1 MTKAVDKSNL
11 GYLGQEFQFK
21 LVKCLIE
28 DQKFF
33 INIQHIIDQNMFT
46 DESLR
51 RIVGFM
57 KDRYNFTETVA
68 TYSELNIIIRSK
80 ILDAVTVE
88 IVIATLDKIRAYD
101 LSGMDIIE
109 DEAERFFKQQNLTR
123 AINKAQEIIKKG
135 DGSNYYQIE
144 DLVKKALE
152 VNTKQEFGWR
162 LFENIESDLS
172 ETYRITIP
180 TGADKLDEA
189 LYGGLGKGELGIVI
203 APLGTGKAQPLNS
216 RVLTPNGYKTMGDIN
231 VNDYVIGGDGKSHKV
246 VATFPQG
253 IRPVYKVVFS
263 NGRSCECDINHLWNV
278 YIKEKNGFS
287 NVKTLSLQDII
298 RQGLRYKNDDGSEGK
313 YKFYIPTVAPV
324 DFKFQ
329 ETKVDPYI
337 LGYCISDGGIKRNY
351 LMDYDINALE
361 MEFKGMDDESRHIP
375 SNYLYNTFEQRF
387 KLLQGL
393 MDAMG
398 FVSKKGNIIY
408 NTKSLSLAEDIKFIV
423 QSMGGNANI
432 KNGVRKGK
440 RVYFV
445 FITFDSYI
453 IPFTLIK
460 KIERCKQF
468 SNKFQKAYIQ
478 NIEYVRED
486 ETKCI
491 LVDSEEHTYLTEDF
505 IVTHNTS
512 CTTGFAAA
520 AAIAKTQNNNFS
532 GFKVL
537 HFYFEDDDVNIR
549 RKYYGYVT
557 DIDAC
562 DLSKPEYRPI
572 AIQRLNEDSDVRKML
587 HDNIMGERLS
597 TGEVTASEI
606 KRKIKSYIA
615 RGFKPD
621 LVIVDYFECIKSE
634 KSEDVNSSEWS
645 REGISMRKLESTAKE
660 LNVAIWVPVQGT
672 KDSIGAEIVGVNQA
686 GGSVKK
692 TQIGHVVITLAQTQE
707 QKVQGKLNMQIGKLR
722 AARIGRNKFMNIGFN
737 NGTLKFDMSNCDEED
752 DFDKIENANSRQN
765 QLAKEIRDYERRKR
779 QNF

>member
-1 MTKAVDKSNL
+1 MAKTVDKSTL

-33 INIQHIIDQNMFT
+33 VNIQHILDQNMFT
-46 DESLR
+46 DENLR

-57 KDRYNFTETVA
+57 KDRYNFTESVA
-68 TYSELNIIIRSK
+68 TYSELTIIIRSK

-88 IVIATLDKIRAYD
+88 LVIATLEKIRAYD
-101 LSGMDIIE
+101 LSGIDIIQE
-109 DEAERFFKQQNLTR
+109 EAERFFKQQNLTR

-152 VNTKQEFGWR
+152 VNTKQDFGWR

-203 APLGTGKAQPLNS
+203 APLGTGKAQPLTS
-216 RVLTPNGYKTMGDIN
+216 RVLTANGYKTMGEIKI
-231 VNDYVIGGDGKSHKV
+231 NDYVIGGDGKAHRV
-246 VATFPQG
+246 LATFPQG
-253 IRPVYKVVFS
+253 IRPVYKVEFS

-278 YIKEKNGFS
+278 KLKKKNDFGD
-287 NVKTLSLQDII
+287 VQTLSLQDII
-298 RQGLRYKNDDGSEGK
+298 NNGLRYKNNDGSNGK
-313 YKFYIPTVAPV
+313 YKYYIPNVSPV
-324 DFKFQ
+324 EFTFQ
-329 ETKVDPYI
+329 HVDIEPYI
-337 LGYCISDGGIKRNY
+337 FGYCISDGFNTLNHFMDCDLKVYKDETKNMNY
-351 LMDYDINALE
+351 TSC
-361 MEFKGMDDESRHIP
+361 FIP
-375 SNYLYNTFEQRF
+375 DKYLYNTFERRLA
-387 KLLQGL
+387 LLQGL
-393 MDAMG
+393 MDAKG
-398 FVSKKGNIIY
+398 FVTKKGNIIY
-408 NTKSLSLAEDIKFIV
+408 NTMCLSLAKNVKFLV
-423 QSMGGNANI
+423 RSMGGNASI
-432 KNGVRKGK
+432 KNVIKKGK
-440 RVYFV
+440 KVYCV
-445 FITFDSYI
+445 YITFETDI
-453 IPFTLIK
+453 IPFTLTK
-460 KIERCKQF
+460 KVELCKQYP
-468 SNKFQKAYIQ
+468 NKFQQAYIK
-478 NIEYVRED
+478 NVEYVRDE

-491 LVDSEEHTYLTEDF
+491 LVDSEEHTYVTEDF

-520 AAIAKTQNNNFS
+520 AAIAKTESNDFS

-537 HFYFEDDDVNIR
+537 HFYFEDDDANIR

-572 AIQRLNEDSDVRKML
+572 AIKRLNEDSDIRKML
-587 HDNIMGERLS
+587 HENIMGERLS

-621 LVIVDYFECIKSE
+621 LVIVDYFECIKPE
-634 KSEDVNSSEWS
+634 KSDDMNSSEWS

-707 QKVQGKLNMQIGKLR
+707 QKVQGKLNMFIGKLR

-737 NGTLKFDMSNCDEED
+737 NGTLKFDMSNCDEDD
-752 DFDKIENANSRQN
+752 DFDKIENTNSRQN

-779 QNF
+779 QI

>member
-1 MTKAVDKSNL
+1 MTKTVNKSTL
-11 GYLGQEFQFK
+11 GFLGQEFQFK

-33 INIQHIIDQNMFT
+33 VNIQHILDQNMFT
-46 DESLR
+46 DENLR

-57 KDRYNFTETVA
+57 KDRYNFTESVA
-68 TYSELNIIIRSK
+68 TYSELAIIIRSK

-88 IVIATLDKIRAYD
+88 LVIATLEKIRAYD
-101 LSGMDIIE
+101 LSGIDIIQE
-109 DEAERFFKQQNLTR
+109 EAERFFKQQNLTR

-152 VNTKQEFGWR
+152 VNTKQDFGWR

-203 APLGTGKAQPLNS
+203 APLGTGKAQPLTS
-216 RVLTPNGYKTMGDIN
+216 RVLTPNGYKKMGEIQ
-231 VNDYVIGGDGKSHKV
+231 VKDYVIGGDGKAHKV
-246 VATFPQG
+246 LATFHQG
-253 IRPVYKVVFS
+253 IRPVYKVEFS

-278 YIKEKNGFS
+278 KLKKKNDFGD
-287 NVKTLSLQDII
+287 VQTLSLQDII
-298 RQGLRYKNDDGSEGK
+298 NDGLRYKNNDGSNGK
-313 YKFYIPTVAPV
+313 YKYYIPNVSPV
-324 DFKFQ
+324 EFTFQ
-329 ETKVDPYI
+329 HVDIEPYI
-337 LGYCISDGGIKRNY
+337 FGYCISDGFNAHNHFMDCDLKVYKEETKNMNY
-351 LMDYDINALE
+351 T
-361 MEFKGMDDESRHIP
+361 SRFIP
-375 SNYLYNTFEQRF
+375 DKYLYNSFERRLA
-387 KLLQGL
+387 LLQGL
-393 MDAMG
+393 MDARG
-398 FVSKKGNIIY
+398 FVTKKGNIIY
-408 NTKSLSLAEDIKFIV
+408 NTMSLSLAKNVKFLV
-423 QSMGGNANI
+423 RSMGGNASI
-432 KNGVRKGK
+432 KNVIKKGK
-440 RVYFV
+440 KVYCV
-445 FITFDSYI
+445 YITFETDI
-453 IPFTLIK
+453 IPFTLSK
-460 KIERCKQF
+460 KVELCKQYP
-468 SNKFQKAYIQ
+468 NKFQQAYIK
-478 NIEYVRED
+478 NVEYVRDE

-491 LVDSEEHTYLTEDF
+491 LVDSEEHTYVTEDF

-520 AAIAKTQNNNFS
+520 AAIAKTESNDFS

-537 HFYFEDDDVNIR
+537 HFYFEDDDANIR

-572 AIQRLNEDSDVRKML
+572 AIKRLNEDSDIRKML
-587 HDNIMGERLS
+587 HENIMGERLS

-634 KSEDVNSSEWS
+634 KSDDMNSSEWS

-707 QKVQGKLNMQIGKLR
+707 QKVQGKLNMFIGKLR

-737 NGTLKFDMSNCDEED
+737 NGTLKFDMSNCDEDD
-752 DFDKIENANSRQN
+752 DFNKIENTNSRQN

-779 QNF
+779 QS